1 VTIPF
6 DHAIL
11 RDARTPRSGLIL
23 LAGLGAVVLFAAIY
37 GRLMSYGLRRDEMMF
52 VPPAVLLEQS
62 RLYADFFFNQPPYSA
77 WYFRFMEFIFGG
89 GGLLF
94 AARMGVFLAWVVLAA
109 GTAGIV
115 WALSRSALV
124 TAFAVV
130 GFLTSHALMSEPG
143 MAATN
148 NLLQLPLTVLGVG
161 LFLVETTRAEPRFW
175 WLVLAGACG
184 TIAVGVKLSGVAL
197 VPPLLAA
204 ALLMPAYFTLALRV
218 RRVLLP
224 LLIGGVIG
232 ALPLFW
238 YLATDPELFLAHVLR
253 FHLGPHVA
261 YWEAHRQIEPD
272 LALGLIDRMRVG
284 YGIWLEGA
292 SLAILLVLLSMGWIA
307 FRERGAR
314 SAQADKWRQPIFFVL
329 ATLAVTGAMSLLP
342 KPGFPQY
349 YILPLGCLPL
359 LAALL
364 YRRLTEEGRKTAR
377 PMLGAATALM
387 LVLALPW
394 LGPGLAGAV
403 RPSAT
408 TVAATARGGAE
419 LKRVIEA
426 NHPTGDK
433 VATLLPIYP
442 LEAGLPVYPEF
453 ATGQF
458 AFRIAPFTSAKLA
471 RNYRMVAAEGIEA
484 LFDADPPAAML
495 LGYDTELE
503 APMLRY
509 AMAHGY
515 RRVEMAEVANRYGA
529 GTVYLNI
536 GKVAQ

>member
-1 VTIPF
+1 
-6 DHAIL
+6 
-11 RDARTPRSGLIL
+11 
-23 LAGLGAVVLFAAIY
+23 
-37 GRLMSYGLRRDEMMF
+37 
-52 VPPAVLLEQS
+52 
-62 RLYADFFFNQPPYSA
+62 
-77 WYFRFMEFIFGG
+77 
-89 GGLLF
+89 
-94 AARMGVFLAWVVLAA
+94 
-109 GTAGIV
+109 
-115 WALSRSALV
+115 
-124 TAFAVV
+124 
-130 GFLTSHALMSEPG
+130 
-143 MAATN
+143 
-148 NLLQLPLTVLGVG
+148 
-161 LFLVETTRAEPRFW
+161 
-175 WLVLAGACG
+175 
-184 TIAVGVKLSGVAL
+184 
-197 VPPLLAA
+197 
-204 ALLMPAYFTLALRV
+204 
-218 RRVLLP
+218 
-224 LLIGGVIG
+224 
-232 ALPLFW
+232 
-238 YLATDPELFLAHVLR
+238 
-253 FHLGPHVA
+253 
-261 YWEAHRQIEPD
+261 
-272 LALGLIDRMRVG
+272 
-284 YGIWLEGA
+284 
-292 SLAILLVLLSMGWIA
+292 
-307 FRERGAR
+307 
-314 SAQADKWRQPIFFVL
+314 
-329 ATLAVTGAMSLLP
+329 
-342 KPGFPQY
+342 
-349 YILPLGCLPL
+349 
-359 LAALL
+359 
-364 YRRLTEEGRKTAR
+364 
-377 PMLGAATALM
+377 
-387 LVLALPW
+387 VLALPW